1 MRSKNQ
7 QPPQRTAP
15 FVGAMITVAGWVI
28 SLRTVTASAAM
39 TVAVAMSVSACGGSP
54 GSLGGGS
61 TAGSVKAAS
70 APSNVATTGPKQA
83 AFPASVP
90 AATPG
95 IPTSGV
101 CRMLPLGM
109 VQHIL
114 DPTGTLH
121 GAGFQVQLKVFAADD
136 SSCAYSEGIWHG
148 RPILRYMGIEY
159 QCGNATQSEIDLAKV
174 AASPV
179 PGTGGV
185 VLGESHNED
194 QLVKL
199 PGGCVFSALLMPDLR
214 SGHYE
219 PGAIPAMTTAMMY
232 VHSDA

>member
-1 MRSKNQ
+1 MHSRNQ
-7 QPPQRTAP
+7 HPTQRIAA
-15 FVGAMITVAGWVI
+15 FVGIMITVAGRVI
-28 SLRTVTASAAM
+28 SLRTVTTSGA
-39 TVAVAMSVSACGGSP
+39 TIVAVAMSVSACGGLP

-70 APSNVATTGPKQA
+70 APSNIGTTGPKHA

-90 AATPG
+90 AAIPG

-101 CRMLPLGM
+101 CRMLPLEI
-109 VQHIL
+109 VQRIL

-121 GAGFQVQLKVFAADD
+121 GADFQVHLKVFAADD

-174 AASPV
+174 VASPV

-232 VHSDA
+232 VHSHA